1 MKQLSALP
9 AVAALCALT
18 GASAFA
24 ATWTSPPAA
33 GARAASQDFG
43 HLSIDGAHAFQDI
56 ALARLAIYDGQ
67 PDSAA
72 RMITDAQQA
81 LTRAKT
87 DDTVFVKAESELTPP
102 KNAPAPASATPPST
116 QKIAWLPVDGEFVL
130 GETLTPTAANT
141 AAVAQANQHVHN
153 GEPDQAR
160 KALKLADVDAD
171 FTLAVV
177 PLKQTTTDVDQA
189 SMLMG
194 RHDYYGASQA
204 LREAQNGVR
213 YESVLL
219 TDNLQKTAKAEPKT
233 ARR

>member
-1 MKQLSALP
+1 MKHFSPLP
-9 AVAALCALT
+9 TLAAVCALA
-18 GASAFA
+18 GAPALA
-24 ATWTSPPAA
+24 ATWTNPPAA
-33 GARAASQDFG
+33 DSRAATKDFG
-43 HLSIDGAHAFQDI
+43 HLSIDGVRAFQDI
-56 ALARLAIYDGQ
+56 GLARLAIYDGK
-67 PDSAA
+67 PDGAA
-72 RMITDAQQA
+72 KLITDAQQA

-102 KNAPAPASATPPST
+102 KNAPAPASTTAPST
-116 QKIAWLPVDGEFVL
+116 SKIAWLPVDGEFVL

-153 GEPDQAR
+153 GEPDKAR
-160 KALKLADVDAD
+160 EALKLADVDAD

-177 PLKQTTTDVDQA
+177 PLNQTTTDVDQA
-189 SMLMG
+189 STLMG

-213 YESVLL
+213 YDSVLL

-233 ARR
+233 TTR